1 MLSSGLDVTAVITDH
16 IDFEDFETG
25 FKRVAMLSSGLDV
38 TAVITDHIDFEDFET
53 GFKRLNAGEACK
65 VVMRL

>member
-1 MLSSGLDVTAVITDH
+1 VITDH
-16 IDFEDFETG
+16 IQFEE
-25 FKRVAMLSSGLDV
+25 
-38 TAVITDHIDFEDFET
+38 FET